1 MKVTIKGK
9 TALVSGANRGI
20 GKAITEALLD
30 NGAKKVYACARNVA
44 SLNDLKTKYEDR
56 LIPVEL
62 DVTKDES
69 IAYVANT
76 ATDIDI
82 LVNNAGV
89 LVPGNFTFG
98 NMLESMQTNFDV
110 NVWGLAKLTN
120 AFFNKMKASESA
132 AIVSISSVAGLAN
145 MPVASTYSASKA
157 AVHSIVQG
165 LRGELRDS
173 NVLVCGVYPGPI
185 DTDMAKGFEMEKD
198 SPENVAKN
206 VIRGIE
212 EGVEDIFPDV
222 MSQQVGAGYMAS
234 PKAVETQ
241 FGGIVS

>member
-1 MKVTIKGK
+1 MKVSINGK

-44 SLNDLKTKYEDR
+44 SLDDLKTKYEDR
-56 LIPVEL
+56 LIALEL
-62 DVTKDES
+62 DVTKDDS
-69 IAYVANT
+69 IAAAAKSAGN
-76 ATDIDI
+76 IDI
-82 LVNNAGV
+82 LINNAGV
-89 LVPGNFTFG
+89 MVPGSFTYG
-98 NMLESMQTNFDV
+98 NMLESMKTNLEV

-120 AFFNKMKASESA
+120 AFFNQIKTSESA

-145 MPVASTYSASKA
+145 MPLISTYSTSKA

-185 DTDMAKGFEMEKD
+185 DTDMAKGIEMEKD

-206 VIRGIE
+206 IIQAIE
-212 EGVEDIFPDV
+212 EGVEDVFPDA
-222 MSQQVGAGYMAS
+222 MSKQVGAGYMAS

-241 FGGIVS
+241 FGGFVS

>member
-1 MKVTIKGK
+1 MKESINGK

-30 NGAKKVYACARNVA
+30 NGAKKVYAGARNIA
-44 SLNDLKTKYEDR
+44 SLNDLSTKYGDR
-56 LIPVEL
+56 LVPIEL

-69 IAYVANT
+69 IANAAST
-76 ATDIDI
+76 ATDVDI

-89 LVPGNFTFG
+89 MVPGNFTHG
-98 NMLESMQTNFDV
+98 NMLESMQTNFEV

-120 AFFNKMKASESA
+120 AFFNKMKTSESA
-132 AIVSISSVAGLAN
+132 AIVSIASVAGLAN
-145 MPVASTYSASKA
+145 MPLASTYSVSKA

-185 DTDMAKGFEMEKD
+185 DTEMAKGITMDKD
-198 SPENVAKN
+198 TPENVAKN
-206 VIRGIE
+206 VIQAIE
-212 EGVEDIFPDV
+212 EGVEDVFPDV
-222 MSQQVGAGYMAS
+222 MSEQIGAGYMSS

-241 FGGIVS
+241 FGGFV

>member
-1 MKVTIKGK
+1 MKVSINGK

-44 SLNDLKTKYEDR
+44 SLNDLSTKYGDR
-56 LIPVEL
+56 LVPVEL

-69 IAYVANT
+69 IANAAST
-76 ATDIDI
+76 ASDIDI

-89 LVPGNFTFG
+89 MVPGNFAYG
-98 NMLESMQTNFDV
+98 NMLESMKTNFEV
-110 NVWGLAKLTN
+110 NVWGLTKLTD
-120 AFFNKMKASESA
+120 AFFNKLKISESA

-145 MPVASTYSASKA
+145 MPLISTYSASKA

-185 DTDMAKGFEMEKD
+185 DTEMAKGIEMEKD
-198 SPENVAKN
+198 TPENVAKN
-206 VIRGIE
+206 VIQAIE
-212 EGVEDIFPDV
+212 DGVEDVFPDV
-222 MSQQVGAGYMAS
+222 MSKQVGAGYMAS

-241 FGGIVS
+241 FGGFSS